1 MINDDDEPEITSD
14 VESEIDDDEQENDIE
29 DNIKANKQIYL
40 DDEDEDIDDTID
52 DDLDEEDNEDLNDE
66 VLDEEDNKKNM
77 QNDNYL
83 NDKNYKNI
91 FINNDDYE
99 NIDSMEF
106 LQKFN
111 DELKDNYILN
121 YHNECLNKN
130 NDEINKL
137 LKISKNKDNVIIDE
151 FHKTNPLLTKYEK
164 TKILGIRLKQLN
176 NNAKPYINIK
186 ENNIDNLLI
195 ANLELTNKKLPFII
209 QRPMPNNTF
218 EYWRLQD
225 LEIL

>member
-1 MINDDDEPEITSD
+1 
-14 VESEIDDDEQENDIE
+14 
-29 DNIKANKQIYL
+29 
-40 DDEDEDIDDTID
+40 
-52 DDLDEEDNEDLNDE
+52 
-66 VLDEEDNKKNM
+66 M

-91 FINNDDYE
+91 FTNNDDYE

-137 LKISKNKDNVIIDE
+137 LKISKNKDNIIIDE

-176 NNAKPYINIK
+176 NNAKPYINVK